1 MRVIGS
7 LISAFRKRAPA
18 LMVVGIALV
27 GVAPDSGAVSASE
40 GVTPPTTAGAEPG
53 TIVLRSRV
61 FDIPFQMDRD
71 SRASVVTLFVSSDHG
86 KTWKPASEQPVPIE
100 KFHFEATADG
110 DYWFTHAT
118 DLDSITDPA
127 GQLTPERKI
136 RIDTQGPKIDLAGNA
151 DLSGKLAA
159 RVELDDPHQVASLR
173 ILYATDVVREWKRIE
188 NAAVDS
194 EGGFSIRPE
203 EDWRQMSVHITAT
216 DSIGNV
222 SVESKMFRRPRMA
235 ATSTRKFASDT
246 AESGAQIA
254 SRQVPASP
262 ASDESRKNQ
271 LRIRTAAGPADPP
284 SFLIGPGP
292 SSTQSPNPGNTN
304 PGVSGQEPT
313 RQGAATQGTITHG
326 NAGNP
331 GNRSALQSPGSG
343 PLRLP
348 HSAALRTTTRPPT
361 NAAVANPSATSPPAA
376 IPTSPQPNAGR
387 ALGSFGSAF
396 RGVAAPNAAPVAKP
410 EPKSQPMTLPASGV
424 TAKVT
429 PDGIEVLPPPTGEP
443 EASTDAPGAMPEQVP
458 APQPTPSPADSA
470 QADSAQADSSPS
482 NAANLPSFNAPALQA
497 PALQAPATAGG
508 ATRSPDDPIT
518 EAVPTPQPEKAPAS
532 DPQRARSLQ
541 EALRPLSSEANGIR
555 TNPYTQPEEIPA
567 PTPSRTPDDERRYR
581 ADRAEQAVREQQ
593 SQFDRAQ
600 LGRNVPFR
608 FCDSNRFSLEY
619 ELEAVGA
626 SGVEAVE
633 LYGSLDG
640 GKTWK
645 RWGADPDRTSPF
657 DIETKGEGVFSFRIV
672 VLGNNGLASPRPLPG
687 DEPDI
692 AVIVDQ
698 TLPQI
703 KITSARYGEGDR
715 TGSLVIRYECSDE
728 HLATRPVTLA
738 FSRSLD
744 GPWTTIAAGLRNDGL
759 YVWPADPKLP
769 PAIYLRVDA
778 TDQAGN
784 AGSYVLDQPIATG
797 GLAPRARILGF
808 QSR

>member
-40 GVTPPTTAGAEPG
+40 GATPPTLAGAEPA

-127 GQLTPERKI
+127 EQLTPERKI

-151 DLSGKLAA
+151 DLGGKLAC
-159 RVELDDPHQVASLR
+159 RVDLDDPHQVASLR

-235 ATSTRKFASDT
+235 ATSTRKFASNT
-246 AESGAQIA
+246 AESGAQITT
-254 SRQVPASP
+254 RQVPASP
-262 ASDESRKNQ
+262 AGGETRKNQ

-292 SSTQSPNPGNTN
+292 SSTQSPARGNANPD
-304 PGVSGQEPT
+304 VLGQGPATHEP
-313 RQGAATQGTITHG
+313 ATQGAVTHG
-326 NAGNP
+326 IAGNP

-348 HSAALRTTTRPPT
+348 HSSALRTTTRPPT
-361 NAAVANPSATSPPAA
+361 NAAAASPSAAS
-376 IPTSPQPNAGR
+376 PTSPLANAGR

-396 RGVAAPNAAPVAKP
+396 RGVAAPNATPIAKP
-410 EPKSQPMTLPASGV
+410 EPNPQPMTLPASGL

-429 PDGIEVLPPPTGEP
+429 PEGIEVLPPPTGEP
-443 EASTDAPGAMPEQVP
+443 EASADAPGAMPEQIP
-458 APQPTPSPADSA
+458 APQPTPSPAA
-470 QADSAQADSSPS
+470 PAQADSSPP
-482 NAANLPSFNAPALQA
+482 NAAANLPSFNAPALQSPSSQSPA
-497 PALQAPATAGG
+497 PQTPAPAGG

-518 EAVPTPQPEKAPAS
+518 EAVPTPQPEKAPAG

-608 FCDSNRFSLEY
+608 FSDSNRFSLEY

-728 HLATRPVTLA
+728 HLATRPVALA